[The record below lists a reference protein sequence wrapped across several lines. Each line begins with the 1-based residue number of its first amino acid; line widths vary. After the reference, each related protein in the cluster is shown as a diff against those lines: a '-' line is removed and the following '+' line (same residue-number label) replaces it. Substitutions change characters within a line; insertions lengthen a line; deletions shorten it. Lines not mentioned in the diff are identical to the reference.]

1 MPRQAGSC
9 RSCQTLDPKRE
20 CTLYARIIATTAAC
34 ISFIGCSTP
43 QSLGA
48 QSDVAAVKQV
58 VDSFRVAILKKDKP
72 SYMDLFF
79 SSKPEEIGW
88 QAVVDDARL
97 EVIRRDRPQA
107 IKARRIPTN
116 SFVALIDS
124 VVASKTT
131 EEERILN
138 VSVDTD
144 GEVASASFDYVY
156 LSDGKATNWG
166 REQWQLVRTEQGWKI
181 YSVVYTIRDAR
192 P

>member
-1 MPRQAGSC
+1 M
-9 RSCQTLDPKRE
+9 
-20 CTLYARIIATTAAC
+20 YAKIIAATAAC
-34 ISFIGCSTP
+34 ITLLGCSTP
-43 QSLGA
+43 RPLGA
-48 QSDVAAVKQV
+48 EPDVAAVKQV
-58 VDSFRVAILKKDKP
+58 VESFRVAILKKDKP
-72 SYMDLFF
+72 SFMDLFF

-97 EVIRRDRPQA
+97 EVIRLDRPQA

-116 SFVALIDS
+116 NFVALIDS

-131 EEERILN
+131 EEERISN

-156 LSDGKATNWG
+156 LSDGRATNWG
-166 REQWQLVRTEQGWKI
+166 REQWQLVRTERSWKI
-181 YSVVYTIRDAR
+181 YSVVYTIRDPR